1 MDLAAQDLAVVSLA
15 ERPDLE
21 PALHQ
26 LPTSWPRFMLE
37 DPAAWMM
44 ALLPDHPRFQLAL
57 LAGGR
62 PVAKAYSV
70 PVGWDGEETSLPDT
84 GWDTILATGV
94 IGAVRGRA
102 PTALSALEISIDPD
116 WQGRGLSRVLLDG
129 LRSAAARAGF
139 ADLVAPVR
147 PSRKSDHPQVPMADY
162 VTWQRPDGL
171 PYDPWLRVHVRTG
184 GRVVRVCPASM
195 VVPGSLAQS
204 RSWTGL
210 PFDRS
215 GPLDVPGALTPV
227 QVSVEHDHAVY
238 VEPNVWV
245 RHGTGAGHQA

>member
-1 MDLAAQDLAVVSLA
+1 MDLTLASLA
-15 ERPDLE
+15 ERADLRDAVE
-21 PALHQ
+21 D

-44 ALLPDHPRFQLAL
+44 GLLRDHPRFQLVVL
-57 LAGGR
+57 DGERL
-62 PVAKAYSV
+62 VAKAHSV
-70 PVGWDGEETSLPDT
+70 PFRWDGEDASLPGT

-94 IGAVRGRA
+94 IGAVRGRE
-102 PTALSALEISIDPD
+102 PTALSALEISVDPQ
-116 WQGRGLSRVLLDG
+116 WQGKGLSRVLLDG
-129 LRSAAARAGF
+129 LRAAAAGAGF

-147 PSRKSDHPQVPMADY
+147 PSRKAEHPEVPMAEY
-162 VTWQRPDGL
+162 VTWRREDGL
-171 PYDPWLRVHVRTG
+171 PADPWLRVHVRAG

-195 VVPGSLAQS
+195 VVPGTLAQW

-215 GPLDVPGALTPV
+215 GTAIVPGALTPV
-227 QVSVEHDHAVY
+227 HVCVEHDHAVY

-245 RHGTGAGHQA
+245 RHRVG